1 MDFTVKTEQKQTLS
15 YKMIQSS
22 TVLQMTSAQLDQ
34 YLNEQAMENPVL
46 ELTSVQ
52 PGETSCKVSETDE
65 WIRSHDEQNHY
76 LYQHLESE
84 EDDPPEW
91 NMKQDLPETLAEHLW
106 SQLLTRSWP
115 QEQEAALR
123 FLLDSLDEKGYFSD
137 SLEEF
142 ADSFQLSIQQAE
154 SLLSLVQS
162 LEPAGVGARNLE
174 ECLCLQLDRIGQLTP
189 DIQSFFHENLSLIAK
204 NQLAAIA
211 RTTKLPLSTVKAYCD
226 QIKRLDP
233 RPGAP
238 YAYSRQLC
246 YVIPDVIVVSDG
258 HHTDVH
264 LNECLHS
271 DIALNSCYL
280 QLYQE
285 NPDKEVHSYLQQKIQ
300 QAQWLKQCIQQRST
314 TLLSVAKAIQT
325 LQQEFFLL
333 GPDHLKPL
341 KQADVAAY
349 LGIHVST
356 VSRACSQ
363 KYLQCSWGTYPLNA
377 FFVKTASVSGSNSSS
392 GSDASAVSA
401 TSLDV
406 RKALSALIESEDK
419 AKPYSDRIL
428 AELLTSQGFQIS
440 RRTVAKYREELSIPG
455 TSGRKQY

>member
-15 YKMIQSS
+15 YQMIQSS
-22 TVLQMTSAQLDQ
+22 TVLQMTSAQLEQ
-34 YLNEQAMENPVL
+34 YLNEQAMENPIL

-52 PGETSCKVSETDE
+52 PNETNRKTSETDE

-84 EDDPPEW
+84 EDDPAEW
-91 NMKQDLPETLAEHLW
+91 NFKQEFPETLSEHLW
-106 SQLLTRSWP
+106 SQLLTRPWP
-115 QEQEAALR
+115 AEEEAALR

-142 ADSFQLSIQQAE
+142 ADSFQLSFQQAE
-154 SLLSLVQS
+154 SLLSLIQS
-162 LEPAGVGARNLE
+162 LEPAGVGARSLE

-189 DIQSFFHENLSLIAK
+189 ELESFFHENLSLIAK

-211 RTTKLPLSTVKAYCD
+211 RTTKLPLSTVKAYCE
-226 QIKRLDP
+226 QIRQLDP

-238 YAYSRQLC
+238 YAHARQLC
-246 YVIPDVIVVSDG
+246 YVVPDIIVVSDH
-258 HHTDVH
+258 HHTEIR

-271 DIALNSCYL
+271 DLTLNPGYL

-285 NPDKEVHSYLQQKIQ
+285 TPDQEVHNYLHQKIQ
-300 QAQWLKQCIQQRST
+300 QAQWLKQCIQQRSA
-314 TLLSVAKAIQT
+314 TLLSVARAIQI

-333 GPDHLKPL
+333 GPEHLKPL
-341 KQADVAAY
+341 KQTDVAAY

-363 KYLQCSWGTYPLNA
+363 KYLQCPWGTYPLNA
-377 FFVKTASVSGSNSSS
+377 FFVKA
-392 GSDASAVSA
+392 APVSA
-401 TSLDV
+401 SDSYSGASPVTSLDV

-419 AKPYSDRIL
+419 KKPYSDRIL
-428 AELLTSQGFQIS
+428 TELLTSQGFQIS